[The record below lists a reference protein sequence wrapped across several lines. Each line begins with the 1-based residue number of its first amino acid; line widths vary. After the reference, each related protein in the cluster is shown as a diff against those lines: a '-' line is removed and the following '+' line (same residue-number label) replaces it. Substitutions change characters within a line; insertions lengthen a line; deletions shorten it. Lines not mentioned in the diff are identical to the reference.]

1 VVELAEWA
9 AEEEEVSEPLLEFL
23 EFLLF
28 LYLQVLT
35 LSLLVVAVAEQVEH
49 QLLMEATEMI
59 QLLIHLHPQVV
70 EVAEAP
76 MQVITDDLV
85 DLEAEA
91 ECLAV
96 LDHKT
101 PVDQETLHLQL
112 LLKETMVDMEQD

>member
-1 VVELAEWA
+1 VAALEEWA
-9 AEEEEVSEPLLEFL
+9 AEEAAVLELLLAFL

-70 EVAEAP
+70 EVAEEP

-101 PVDQETLHLQL
+101 LVEQETLHL
-112 LLKETMVDMEQD
+112 